1 MSEPLWPPV
10 VQVSMR
16 AVVTDDARPPGALYC
31 ADCRALLMPL
41 VNAPPYD
48 ELICNVCDRNERP
61 QWHTLGS
68 SS

>member
-1 MSEPLWPPV
+1 MSLWPPV

-16 AVVTDDARPPGALYC
+16 AVVVDDSRPVDALYC
-31 ADCRALLMPL
+31 CDCNARVMPL

-61 QWHTLGS
+61 QCLLS
-68 SS
+68 SSTS